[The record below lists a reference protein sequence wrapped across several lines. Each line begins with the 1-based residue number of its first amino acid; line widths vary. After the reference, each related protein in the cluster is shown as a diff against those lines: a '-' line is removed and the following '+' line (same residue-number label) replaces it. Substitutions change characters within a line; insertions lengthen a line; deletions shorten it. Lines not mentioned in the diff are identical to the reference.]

1 MPRFRV
7 VATITCPK
15 PLARLIPMKLRKEAR
30 RLAKKGFSISLDDVK
45 VEEL

>member
-15 PLARLIPMKLRKEAR
+15 PLARLIPMTLRREAR
-30 RLAKKGFSISLDDVK
+30 RLSKKGMQVSLDDVK